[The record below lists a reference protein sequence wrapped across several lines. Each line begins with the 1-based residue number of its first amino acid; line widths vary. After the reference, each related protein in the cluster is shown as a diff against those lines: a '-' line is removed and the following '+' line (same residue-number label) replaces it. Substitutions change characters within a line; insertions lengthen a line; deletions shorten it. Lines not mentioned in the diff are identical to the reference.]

1 MRISTIVI
9 DSRSKIHPDWVELC
23 KDSILKQTRPVD
35 ELIIVDNTD
44 RDKTIGEC
52 WNEAVKEAT
61 GDWIFFVGDDCWIA
75 RDCVQVMMNHSDTHL
90 PCVTT
95 YMTMFDEKGYT
106 VVQRPCTGM
115 WKRDYLLKHPFNE
128 TLDKGIDREYF
139 EEAVKRGDGYYLIN
153 YYFGHFDRRHDDHR
167 SGKVV
172 LEAPKNTEIYVT
184 SSGGVNFVS
193 PLVREW
199 RKEHEVFLSAQP
211 FDPLIKSDIIWCEWA
226 NENAVAVADFKTT
239 AKKILRLHSYEAF
252 TQAIYYI
259 DFSKFDKVIFIADH
273 IKEFVESKVGKI
285 PNAVVIPVGV
295 ETNKFS
301 IGEIKNVKYVAYAG
315 QISRKK
321 GVGELIL
328 IANSFP
334 DYQFFVAGKFVE
346 DDVARVFN
354 ENIPENITL
363 EPYSYNL
370 NEFFRNKSYII
381 NTSLREGN
389 PITVLEGMSAGLKP
403 IVNNWIGAKDIY
415 NGYTYKN
422 FNELNALLHTPL
434 NPKDYR
440 QFVID
445 NFDFNK
451 TVEKINEHVF
461 S

>member
-1 MRISTIVI
+1 MQISVVVI
-9 DSRSKIHPDWVELC
+9 DSRSKIHPDWVETC

-35 ELIIVDNTD
+35 ELIIVPNTD
-44 RDKTIGEC
+44 KKKKIGEA

-61 GDWIFFVGDDCWIA
+61 GDWIFFVGDDCFLA
-75 RDCVQVMMNHSDTHL
+75 RDCVQVMMNHADTQL

-95 YMTMFDEKGYT
+95 FMTMFDEKEYK

-128 TLDKGIDREYF
+128 TLDKGVDREYF
-139 EEAVKRGDGYYLIN
+139 EEAVKRGDGYYLIA

-167 SGKVV
+167 SGKVI
-172 LEAPKNTEIYVT
+172 LEAPQETEIYVT
-184 SSGGVNFVS
+184 SNGGVNFIS

-199 RKEHEVFLSAQP
+199 KKEHEVFLASQP
-211 FDPLIKSDIIWCEWA
+211 FEPNTKSDIIWCEWA
-226 NENAVAVADFKTT
+226 NENAIRVADYKTE
-239 AKKILRLHSYEAF
+239 ARKFLRLHSYEAF
-252 TQAIYYI
+252 DKWIYYI
-259 DFSKFDKVIFIADH
+259 DFSKFEKVFFIADH

-285 PNAVVIPVGV
+285 PNAVVVPVGV
-295 ETNKFS
+295 ETDKFS

-321 GVGELIL
+321 GAGELIL

-334 DYQFFVAGKFVE
+334 DYEFFVAGKFVE

-354 ENIPENITL
+354 ENIPENIHL

-389 PITVLEGMSAGLKP
+389 PITVLEGMSAGLFP
-403 IVNNWIGAKDIY
+403 IVNNWIGANNIF

-422 FNELNALLHTPL
+422 FNQLNILLHSQP
-434 NPKDYR
+434 NPKKYR
-440 QFVID
+440 EFVKE
-445 NFDFNK
+445 NYDFNK
-451 TVEKINEHVF
+451 TIANYNEYIF